1 MGIDKN
7 TYLQI
12 EVWRDQTK
20 LELILTEPDE
30 DRNKAPQRDRMWE
43 CRGMGDPGSSP
54 QPLDDAWMNRE
65 VKAQECKFI
74 WASSLQKINYSLY
87 FPKQIHDEFVI
98 ENWLGSFKFPS
109 FSLVT
114 KIRVLTEINRA
125 GYLPQFTFSLCS
137 AGINWRG
144 EDGHENVLVGNTK
157 LSISFWGTQVNMTRH
172 SCQKK

>member
-1 MGIDKN
+1 MKAGTKHLKEIEYGNVEGWGIRAH
-7 TYLQI
+7 L
-12 EVWRDQTK
+12 
-20 LELILTEPDE
+20 L
-30 DRNKAPQRDRMWE
+30 
-43 CRGMGDPGSSP
+43 GSSP

-74 WASSLQKINYSLY
+74 WASSLHKVNYSLY
-87 FPKQIHDEFVI
+87 FPKQIHDELII

-137 AGINWRG
+137 TGINSRG
-144 EDGHENVLVGNTK
+144 EDGNENMLVGNMK
-157 LSISFWGTQVNMTRH
+157 LSISFWGTQVNMTMH
-172 SCQKK
+172 SCQKKEHCPFPRYREEKAAV